1 MLCTVV
7 TALLLIATQTPL
19 RADSIW
25 DKAIDLAK
33 AAEHLEP
40 DNMKILTQEYSFKG
54 TLKSTRETIMR
65 ARVMDDTLTYEVVS
79 DMLNGHEAES
89 DQADATTGASSM
101 QFTGELQVTLSAM
114 TDAQRDGELRTIEG
128 QSAIGYRVEIPMETY
143 TIRGQGWV
151 SEEGVP
157 LELHYTTDPLPRAVK
172 SLAIRTTYGAVD
184 GLPVVTET
192 TIQLAI
198 GISIFY
204 RRLYTITVVS
214 EDYFDPDD

>member
-1 MLCTVV
+1 MLCAFV
-7 TALLLIATQTPL
+7 TALLLVATQTPL

-25 DKAIDLAK
+25 DKAVDLAK
-33 AAEHLEP
+33 AAEHLVP
-40 DNMKILTQEYSFKG
+40 GNMKTLTQEYSFNG

-65 ARVMDDTLTYEVVS
+65 ARVIDEALTYEVVS
-79 DMLNGHEAES
+79 DMRDGHEAES
-89 DQADATTGASSM
+89 TQTDATTGASSM
-101 QFTGELQVTLSAM
+101 QFTSEIQVALSAM

-157 LELHYTTDPLPRAVK
+157 LELHYTADPLPRAVK

-192 TIQLAI
+192 TVQVAI

-204 RRLYTITVVS
+204 RRLYTITVVF